1 MIQNA
6 LLSCVTSTNKEGGHN
21 DTKHTDIMCDQH
33 KQRGRA
39 QRYKTRC
46 YHV

>member
-1 MIQNA
+1 MQNS

-21 DTKHTDIMCDQH
+21 DTKHIVVMCDQH

-39 QRYKTRC
+39 QQYKTPY